1 MSLKQFACLASLVVL
16 LAACSVDDVPPQS
29 VPATAP
35 PAAPASTAAP
45 SAAKTVVKSTAAP
58 TPGELVR
65 TPTQGPPAARV
76 NGKPI
81 PLAEFEKEVARRQAE
96 MTKQGLDLKTP
107 DGQTALV
114 ELRRQILEG
123 MIEQELIDQEAA
135 RQNITVAEP
144 ELDAAINQSIAD
156 SGGQDAFVKYLAN
169 IAGMT
174 LDEWRAGQREG
185 MLTQKLIERVT
196 RDVPMTAEQ
205 VHARHILVNT
215 LAEANAL
222 LAQLRAGADFATLA
236 QQYSKDNITSAG
248 GGDLGWFPRGGLFD
262 AALEQAAFELQPG
275 QISKAPVQSDL
286 GGGQVVYHILQV
298 IERDPARTLSDD
310 ALRAA
315 REAAFQRW
323 LEGLKASAKIER
335 LVK

>member
-16 LAACSVDDVPPQS
+16 LAACSVDDVPPQNA
-29 VPATAP
+29 PATVP

-45 SAAKTVVKSTAAP
+45 SAAKTVAPKSTAAP
-58 TPGELVR
+58 TPA
-65 TPTQGPPAARV
+65 PTQGPPAARV

-81 PLAEFEKEVARRQAE
+81 PLAAFEKEVARRQAE
-96 MTKQGLDLKTP
+96 MTKQGLDLSTP

-123 MIEQELIDQEAA
+123 MIEQELIDQEAVK
-135 RQNITVAEP
+135 QNITVAEP
-144 ELDAAINQSIAD
+144 ELDAAINQSIAE
-156 SGGQDAFVKYLAN
+156 SGGQDAFNKYLAN

-185 MLTQKLIERVT
+185 MLTQKLFERVT

-275 QISKAPVQSDL
+275 QISKTPVQSDL
-286 GGGQVVYHILQV
+286 GGEQVVYHIIQV
-298 IERDPARTLSDD
+298 IERDPARTLADD

-335 LVK
+335 LAK

>member
-1 MSLKQFACLASLVVL
+1 MSLKQFACLAGLVVL

-45 SAAKTVVKSTAAP
+45 SAAKTVAPVKTTAAP
-58 TPGELVR
+58 TPV
-65 TPTQGPPAARV
+65 PTQGSPAARV

-81 PLAEFEKEVARRQAE
+81 PLAEFENNVARRQAE
-96 MTKQGLDLKTP
+96 MTKQGLDLNTP
-107 DGQTALV
+107 DGKTALV

-135 RQNITVAEP
+135 KQNITVAEP
-144 ELDAAINQSIAD
+144 EVDAAINQSIAD
-156 SGGQDAFVKYLAN
+156 SGGQDAFNKYLAN
-169 IAGMT
+169 VAGMT

-205 VHARHILVNT
+205 VHARHVLVNT

-275 QISKAPVQSDL
+275 QISKTPVKSDL
-286 GGGQVVYHILQV
+286 GDGQVVYHILQV

-315 REAAFQRW
+315 REAAFLRW
-323 LEGLKASAKIER
+323 LEELKASAKIER

>member
-1 MSLKQFACLASLVVL
+1 LSLKQFACLASLVVL
-16 LAACSVDDVPPQS
+16 LAACSVDNVPPQS

-45 SAAKTVVKSTAAP
+45 SAAKTVAPKSTAAP
-58 TPGELVR
+58 TPA
-65 TPTQGPPAARV
+65 PTQGPPAARV

-96 MTKQGLDLKTP
+96 MTKQGLDLSTP

-123 MIEQELIDQEAA
+123 MIEQELIDQEAVK
-135 RQNITVAEP
+135 QNITVAEP

-156 SGGQDAFVKYLAN
+156 SGGQDAFNKYLAN

-275 QISKAPVQSDL
+275 QISKTPVQSDL
-286 GGGQVVYHILQV
+286 GGGQIVYHILQV

>member
-1 MSLKQFACLASLVVL
+1 LSLKQFACLASLVVL
-16 LAACSVDDVPPQS
+16 LAACSVDNVPPQS

-45 SAAKTVVKSTAAP
+45 SAAKTVAPKSTAAP
-58 TPGELVR
+58 TPV
-65 TPTQGPPAARV
+65 PTQGPPAARV

-96 MTKQGLDLKTP
+96 MTKQGLDLSTP

-123 MIEQELIDQEAA
+123 MIEQELIDQEAVK
-135 RQNITVAEP
+135 QNITVAEP

-156 SGGQDAFVKYLAN
+156 SGGQDAFNKYLAN
-169 IAGMT
+169 IAEMT

-275 QISKAPVQSDL
+275 QISKTPVQSDL
-286 GGGQVVYHILQV
+286 GGGQMVYHILQV